1 MYPLSFNNS
10 IIFVLP
16 PPGLPLITT
25 LLILFNVKIIN
36 HYIYT
41 KVPINMSSEI
51 SSKEFYSRFY
61 DQLVISQDW
70 PGKYLFKFIV
80 KSESPHLKVLK
91 TYFKSTNAIISE
103 KKSSK
108 KSFTSLSVKVEMKTP
123 EDVIKIYKKSSKLEG
138 VIAL

>member
-1 MYPLSFNNS
+1 
-10 IIFVLP
+10 
-16 PPGLPLITT
+16 
-25 LLILFNVKIIN
+25 
-36 HYIYT
+36 
-41 KVPINMSSEI
+41 MSSEI

-61 DQLVISQDW
+61 NQLVNSQNW

-80 KSESPHLKVLK
+80 KSESPHLSVLK
-91 TYFKSTNAIISE
+91 TYFESSKAIISE

-123 EDVIKIYKKSSKLEG
+123 EDVIEIYKKSGKLKG

>member
-1 MYPLSFNNS
+1 
-10 IIFVLP
+10 
-16 PPGLPLITT
+16 
-25 LLILFNVKIIN
+25 
-36 HYIYT
+36 
-41 KVPINMSSEI
+41 MSSEI

-70 PGKYLFKFIV
+70 PGKYFFKFIV
-80 KSESPHLKVLK
+80 RSESPHLKVLK

>member
-1 MYPLSFNNS
+1 
-10 IIFVLP
+10 
-16 PPGLPLITT
+16 
-25 LLILFNVKIIN
+25 
-36 HYIYT
+36 
-41 KVPINMSSEI
+41 MSSEI

-70 PGKYLFKFIV
+70 PGKYFFKFIV
-80 KSESPHLKVLK
+80 KSGSPHLKVLK

-123 EDVIKIYKKSSKLEG
+123 KDVIKIYKKSSKLEG